1 MASGLSANAVSWF
14 YINGQLQ
21 TYGSDYTVA
30 STTLTIAADRPAP
43 TASDVLKLY
52 GSVGY
57 VAVGG
62 GSSGTSGTAGSS
74 GTSGI
79 VNGGLN
85 IVIDGG
91 GLPITSG
98 IKMDIE
104 WKFAATITSWD
115 IFADQTGS
123 IVVDIWS
130 STYAGFPPTVANTI
144 TGTEKPTITAG
155 NSKNQDT
162 SLTSFNT
169 AVASGSIWRINVDS
183 AATVTRVT
191 IAFAYSRS

>member
-21 TYGSDYTVA
+21 TYGNDYTVA
-30 STTLTIAADRPAP
+30 STTLSISGDRPAP

-91 GLPITSG
+91 GLGITTG
-98 IKMDIE
+98 VKMDIE
-104 WKFAATITSWD
+104 WKFAATIVSWD
-115 IFADQTGS
+115 ILADQTGS
-123 IVVDIWS
+123 IVVDVWS
-130 STYAGFPPTVANTI
+130 AAYSAFPPTVGDTI
-144 TGTEKPTITAG
+144 AGTEKPTLSNVA
-155 NSKNQDT
+155 KNQDT

-169 AVASGSIWRINVDS
+169 AISAGNIWRINVDS
-183 AATVTRVT
+183 ATTVTRVT
-191 IAFAYSRS
+191 IVFAYTRS